1 MPITIQEVQRQDLRI
16 VASVCIESFFGTP
29 EKLNPIRSM
38 QLATLLDEQFADLR
52 SRFGGRAVGGSV
64 FLQALDEDGQIQ
76 GVVEIGVT
84 QSMKWGFEQYGV
96 PVRDERPYLANL
108 SVRPGARRQGIGR
121 ALVQACEHLVQNS
134 WGFDELILQVE
145 DTNQQARKLYRELGY
160 VDLYTD
166 ATGRKYELSGMSI
179 KNVRINKVTLRKPLV
194 PSTAAI
200 KNPLNSLAAMW
211 SQLSL
216 STQG

>member
-1 MPITIQEVQRQDLRI
+1 MEVQRQDLRI
-16 VASVCIESFFGTP
+16 IASVCIESFCGTADR
-29 EKLNPIRSM
+29 LNPIRSM
-38 QLATLLDEQFADLR
+38 QLATLLDEQFTDLR

-64 FLQALDEDGQIQ
+64 FLQAVDADGQIQ

-121 ALVQACEHLVQNS
+121 ALVQACEELVQNS

-179 KNVRINKVTLRKPLV
+179 KNVRINKVTLRKPLA
-194 PSTAAI
+194 PSTAVV